1 MPEKP
6 ASTGSTEDRS
16 AVARVPSTGR
26 WSLVGWL
33 AVGTILLGAGSV
45 PWILSE
51 PIRVGTLINRLLPEL
66 DADITVG
73 KASIGWSGP
82 IVLEDVHVLPR
93 NGAAEP
99 IAIARIEGSHG
110 LAKILLSLGD
120 LGTFRVQG
128 LDLHVIFRGNRSS
141 NLTGLFARPEP
152 SEAGESSSSGRKLSP
167 FRVRVEVED
176 AVARVEGPWSPE
188 QWVSEPVDVAATLGP
203 AREGTW
209 SEWTI
214 EPVALLSRTELKPS
228 VAQGI
233 LAYIAPVLAEATR
246 TAGLFSLR
254 LDGGSFPVGDPA
266 AGTLSGVL
274 SMHAVDLG
282 PGPLV
287 QDVINTLPI
296 GLRPPESIRIADDA
310 NVVFRLE
317 HRRVWHE
324 GLEFGV
330 PLAQAG
336 RRLDMESSGTVGVD
350 DGELDLKLVLPLPL
364 DMPANRPVLQAL
376 AGKSISVGVGGVLG
390 RPKVLFDGSIRAVA
404 GQVLDELLGGR
415 RRGGPEPIP
424 MPRRKPPSFPGP
436 ERLPAAPRRDAPAAG
451 GLAGEA
457 AGTAVATDVDRGGPA
472 VGQVIDLVGGVLD
485 EIARRRAE
493 RAALQQEVG
502 EGEASGPQRP
512 RRPILERIRSR
523 RGLQPAL

>member
-6 ASTGSTEDRS
+6 DSTGSAEDRAGATRASS
-16 AVARVPSTGR
+16 AGR

-33 AVGTILLGAGSV
+33 AVGTLLLGAGSV

-51 PIRVGTLINRLLPEL
+51 PIRVGKVLNGLLPGL

-73 KASIGWSGP
+73 RASIGWSGP

-99 IAIARIEGSHG
+99 ISIARIEGSHG
-110 LAKILLSLGD
+110 LAKMLLSLGD

-141 NLTGLFARPEP
+141 NLSGLFTRPEP
-152 SEAGESSSSGRKLSP
+152 SEDGESSSSSGRKLSP
-167 FRVRVEVED
+167 VRVRVEVED

-188 QWVSEPVDVAATLGP
+188 QWVSEPVDVVAALAP
-203 AREGTW
+203 AKEGNW

-214 EPVALLSRTELKPS
+214 EPVELLSRAKLKPS

-254 LDGGSFPVGDPA
+254 LDGGRFPVGDPA

-350 DGELDLKLVLPLPL
+350 DGALDLKIVLPLPI

-390 RPKVLFDGSIRAVA
+390 RPKVLFDGSIRTVA
-404 GQVLDELLGGR
+404 GQVLDDLLGGR

-424 MPRRKPPSFPGP
+424 MPRRRPPSFPGP
-436 ERLPAAPRRDAPAAG
+436 EQLPAAPRRDGPAV
-451 GLAGEA
+451 EP
-457 AGTAVATDVDRGGPA
+457 DVDGVDPA

-485 EIARRRAE
+485 EVARRRAE
-493 RAALQQEVG
+493 RAAMQQEAG
-502 EGEASGPQRP
+502 EEQDGGPQRP
-512 RRPILERIRSR
+512 RRPLLERIRSR
-523 RGLQPAL
+523 RGLQPAE

>member
-1 MPEKP
+1 MPETP
-6 ASTGSTEDRS
+6 ASTGAAEDRA
-16 AVARVPSTGR
+16 AVGRAPAAGR

-33 AVGTILLGAGSV
+33 AVGTLLLGAGSV

-51 PIRVGTLINRLLPEL
+51 PIRAGKLINRLLPGL

-73 KASIGWSGP
+73 RASIGWSGP

-110 LAKILLSLGD
+110 LAKMLLTLGD

-128 LDLHVIFRGNRSS
+128 LDLHVIFRGNRKS

-152 SEAGESSSSGRKLSP
+152 SASGDSSSSGRKLSP
-167 FRVRVEVED
+167 VRVRVEVED
-176 AVARVEGPWSPE
+176 AVARIDGPWSPE
-188 QWVSEPVDVAATLGP
+188 QWVSDPVDVVATLGP
-203 AREGTW
+203 AQEGNW

-214 EPVALLSRTELKPS
+214 EPVELLSRAELKPS

-254 LDGGSFPVGDPA
+254 LEGGRFPVGDPA

-287 QDVINTLPI
+287 RNVVDTLPI

-317 HRRVWHE
+317 NRRVWHD

-336 RRLDMESSGTVGVD
+336 RRLDIESSGTVGVD

-404 GQVLDELLGGR
+404 GQVIDELLGGR

-424 MPRRKPPSFPGP
+424 MPRRRPPSFPGP
-436 ERLPAAPRRDAPAAG
+436 ERLPAAPRRDGPAPAAVP
-451 GLAGEA
+451 GEA
-457 AGTAVATDVDRGGPA
+457 AAPAFATGEDGVDPA

-485 EIARRRAE
+485 EVARRRAE
-493 RAALQQEVG
+493 RAAAQQDAE
-502 EGEASGPQRP
+502 EGDADGPQRP
-512 RRPILERIRSR
+512 RRPLLDRLRNR
-523 RGLQPAL
+523 RGLQPAP